1 MERRAKLCY
10 IPTEAHYSRKAIRT
24 DSSDM
29 KQTTL
34 NWLRGAEYDFQTA
47 QSLFKARR
55 YIYVIFMCH
64 LSVEKL
70 LKAIIAESTPSP
82 PPRTHN
88 LYRLLE
94 LSHIDVPETHK
105 DIVAKLN
112 SMSVATRYP
121 EDIAALV
128 TEMTRKIC
136 REYLTQTEE
145 FLQWLRQNPRLRI

>member
-1 MERRAKLCY
+1 
-10 IPTEAHYSRKAIRT
+10 
-24 DSSDM
+24 M

-47 QSLFKARR
+47 QSLYQSHR

-64 LSVEKL
+64 LAVEKL
-70 LKAIIAESTPSP
+70 LKAIVAEDSTSP

-94 LSHIDVPETHK
+94 LSHIDILEAHK

-112 SMSVATRYP
+112 TMSVATRYP
-121 EDIAALV
+121 EDIAALSGEV
-128 TEMTRKIC
+128 TGQVA
-136 REYLTQTEE
+136 REYLAQTEGL
-145 FLQWLRQNPRLRI
+145 LQWLKQDNRLQT